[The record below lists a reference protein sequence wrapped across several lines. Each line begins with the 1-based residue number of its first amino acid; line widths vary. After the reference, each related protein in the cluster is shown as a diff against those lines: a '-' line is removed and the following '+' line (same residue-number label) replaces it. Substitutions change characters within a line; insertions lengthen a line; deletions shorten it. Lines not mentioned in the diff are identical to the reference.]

1 MSEHFFA
8 MCPLGLADA
17 LAQELAGPR
26 IGAQVTS
33 KGAAGVAFSG
43 TTETALRANL
53 HSRVASRVL
62 WQVAQFPYA
71 NEHHIYDAARLLAW
85 TSWFPVS
92 RTIKVEVSANRS
104 PVKSLDFTALK
115 IKDAVCDTFREIVG
129 SRPNVARQEPDVRI
143 HLHLEAANAVLYI
156 DLSGEPLFKRGRR
169 DHTGLAPLKKN
180 LAAGILMLTGWDR
193 QEALLDP
200 MCGSGTFL
208 VEAAEL
214 ALGIAPGLSGGKPR
228 AFNFEKLSTF
238 DTALWN
244 RLVEEARAASA
255 TPRAL
260 QIYGSDLF
268 GDALKNARDNLAA
281 NGLAECVYL
290 KQANVLEISAPAPTG
305 VWVTNP
311 PYGDR
316 LGDAAKL
323 KELYP
328 KLGDTLKQKFAG
340 WRAYFFTG
348 DMALAK
354 TMRLAPSK
362 KTPLFNGKI
371 ECRLLEYKM
380 VAGSNRKDEKGTSA

>member
-1 MSEHFFA
+1 MSESFFA
-8 MCPLGLADA
+8 MCPLGLSEV
-17 LAQELAGPR
+17 LATELGAPA
-26 IGAQVTS
+26 IGATVTAKS
-33 KGAAGVAFSG
+33 PTGVAFTGSM
-43 TTETALRANL
+43 ETALRANL
-53 HSRVASRVL
+53 HSRVASRIL
-62 WQVAQFPYA
+62 WRVAAFPYA
-71 NEHHIYDAARLLAW
+71 SEHDVYDAARLLAW
-85 TSWFPVS
+85 TSWFAVS

-115 IKDAVCDTFREIVG
+115 VKDAVCDTFREIVG

-143 HLHLEAANAVLYI
+143 HLHLEPKEAALYI
-156 DLSGEPLFKRGRR
+156 DLTGEPLFKRGRR
-169 DHTGLAPLKKN
+169 DHTGAAPLKKN
-180 LAAGILMLTGWDR
+180 LAAGILMLTGWDK

-228 AFNFEKLSTF
+228 SFNAEKLGTF
-238 DTALWN
+238 DAALWN
-244 RLVEEARAASA
+244 RLLDEARAAASPA
-255 TPRAL
+255 RNLP
-260 QIYGSDLF
+260 IYGSDLF

-281 NGLAECVYL
+281 NGLADCVFL
-290 KQANVLEISAPAPTG
+290 KQANVLEISAPAPSG

-316 LGDAAKL
+316 LGDAEAL
-323 KELYP
+323 KALYP
-328 KLGDTLKQKFAG
+328 KLGDVLKQKFAG

-348 DMALAK
+348 DLALAK
-354 TMRLAPSK
+354 TMRLAPSR

-380 VAGSNRKDEKGTSA
+380 VAGSNRKD

>member
-1 MSEHFFA
+1 
-8 MCPLGLADA
+8 MCPLGLSEV
-17 LAQELAGPR
+17 LAAELAASP
-26 IGAQVTS
+26 IGAAITAKS
-33 KGAAGVAFSG
+33 PTGVAFSG
-43 TTETALRANL
+43 SMDTALRANL
-53 HSRVASRVL
+53 YSRVASRVL
-62 WQVAQFPYA
+62 WRVAQFAYTS
-71 NEHHIYDAARLLAW
+71 EHDVYDAARLLAW
-85 TSWFPVS
+85 TSWFQVS

-104 PVKSLDFTALK
+104 PVKSLDFTTLK
-115 IKDAVCDTFREIVG
+115 VKDAICDTFREIVG

-143 HLHLEAANAVLYI
+143 HLHLEASEAALYI

-180 LAAGILMLTGWDR
+180 LAAGILMLTGWDK
-193 QEALLDP
+193 QETLLDP

-208 VEAAEL
+208 VEAAEM

-238 DTALWN
+238 DAALWN
-244 RLVEEARAASA
+244 RLLDEARVAA
-255 TPRAL
+255 TPPREL
-260 QIYGSDLF
+260 PIYGSDLF

-281 NGLAECVYL
+281 NGLAECVFL
-290 KQANVLEISAPAPTG
+290 KQANALEISAPTPTG
-305 VWVTNP
+305 VWITNP

-316 LGDAAKL
+316 LGEAEKL

-354 TMRLAPSK
+354 LMRLSPSRK
-362 KTPLFNGKI
+362 VPLFNGKI
-371 ECRLLEYKM
+371 ECRLLEYRM
-380 VAGSNRKDEKGTSA
+380 VAGSNRKEARPDATAE